1 MKKERFYYGEQFK
14 LANLEVLMTSQL
26 QILGSGSISNITNL
40 PRISICGIWDTETN
54 KMSFGVARCSY
65 KDSFDKSIGRN
76 ISRKR
81 ANETPFKIIDVDPN
95 DSISDQFLAAARD
108 IETEVASMSYPIKLF

>member
-14 LANLEVLMTSQL
+14 LADLEVLMTSQF

-54 KMSFGVARCSY
+54 KMSFGVARCSH
-65 KDSFDKSIGRN
+65 KDSFDKSTGRN

-81 ANETPFKIIDVDPN
+81 ATETPFKIINVDPN